1 MRPCPNFI
9 FWFTKD
15 TWFSTASFVASTQ
28 KSSVMSEGC
37 STVAVFEDNLL
48 HQNKQTSG
56 PSPWRPKS
64 PSISEGPVPSWTVG
78 STESSENCTTT
89 SEPEVNMLPQIVE
102 DTSTWAYPKLN
113 EKPCEN
119 FEEGLKAN
127 EIESHLKL
135 DSIISRTGQQL
146 HLCVFTTTID
156 PIMERPLIERP
167 QMPSNSPPNTLP
179 QMPTKSSN
187 FLDEP
192 HALVK
197 RNPSPVT
204 ELGEKNNNIKR
215 LKLCP
220 DPQGE
225 NTSRVGFGCPFC
237 KANPGR
243 YRYVYGACTFPP
255 GFDIK
260 RIM

>member
-1 MRPCPNFI
+1 
-9 FWFTKD
+9 
-15 TWFSTASFVASTQ
+15 
-28 KSSVMSEGC
+28 
-37 STVAVFEDNLL
+37 
-48 HQNKQTSG
+48 
-56 PSPWRPKS
+56 
-64 PSISEGPVPSWTVG
+64 
-78 STESSENCTTT
+78 
-89 SEPEVNMLPQIVE
+89 MLPQIVE

-113 EKPCEN
+113 EKPWES
-119 FEEGLKAN
+119 FEGLKAN
-127 EIESHLKL
+127 QIESHLKL
-135 DSIISRTGQQL
+135 DSIISRTEQQV

-156 PIMERPLIERP
+156 PIMERPLIEKP

-179 QMPTKSSN
+179 QMSTKSSN
-187 FLDEP
+187 FLDES

-204 ELGEKNNNIKR
+204 ELGEKNDGIKR
-215 LKLCP
+215 LKMCP

-225 NTSRVGFGCPFC
+225 NTSRVRFGCPFC

-260 RIM
+260 RIT